1 MVKTGPRARPIYA
14 EMMITGETNLRRT
27 LAATQSKPNEEAIAK
42 KSRLDGG
49 RIFWSNQVL

>member
-27 LAATQSKPNEEAIAK
+27 LAATQSKPNEEDIAK